1 MVPRLWLR
9 AISNMKVKLQNAA
22 PAPSR
27 EDLAHYREAIE
38 EQVRD
43 LSGTPVLGC
52 LCLCMFWDVS
62 VHMFPSK
69 PSLPGQ
75 QAATSTRSAM
85 FLSFGA
91 GSHKRSVPFTEALW
105 RTAWKAGAPWMLC
118 CNGSSG
124 RGPRSPGQTMEAS
137 RRRRARWPRRNPW
150 PQWHCQRPKR
160 ALAEVRVPCHNEV
173 WPGTP
178 LALGHRNKAAG
189 TLSEMI
195 QQKHLKKEHG
205 SGG

>member
-1 MVPRLWLR
+1 MSICFHQNPVFPVNKQQR
-9 AISNMKVKLQNAA
+9 AHDMPCDLQ
-22 PAPSR
+22 
-27 EDLAHYREAIE
+27 LFL
-38 EQVRD
+38 Q
-43 LSGTPVLGC
+43 
-52 LCLCMFWDVS
+52 
-62 VHMFPSK
+62 
-69 PSLPGQ
+69 
-75 QAATSTRSAM
+75 

-91 GSHKRSVPFTEALW
+91 GSHKRSVPFAAEALW